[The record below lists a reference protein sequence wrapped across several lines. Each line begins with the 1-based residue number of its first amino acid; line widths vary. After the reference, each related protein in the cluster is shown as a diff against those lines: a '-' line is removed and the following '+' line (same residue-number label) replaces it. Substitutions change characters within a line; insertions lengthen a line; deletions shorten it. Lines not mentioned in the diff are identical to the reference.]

1 MSLLDVHQI
10 QKNQEVFIAL
20 PLFYSNVLVH
30 VYTLYINVII
40 FRNMI

>member
-10 QKNQEVFIAL
+10 QKNQEVSIAL
-20 PLFYSNVLVH
+20 TLFYLIVLVH